1 MSYQDRKDIDN
12 LYDLIWDFD
21 KNQTQFASREEF
33 EEFKKYVKLNYS
45 MSALTEAIASN
56 MDENGLIIFEN
67 LQDGLDELETNL
79 TGLENNLDDLTLQ
92 LNGDENNTGF
102 IELLHQLQYNLYG
115 EGETKPNGDP
125 YTYEDPMSD
134 SLKGLLDSFLVQLGD
149 LSAGDTKLS
158 ATLSSLS
165 SKLQRFQGS
174 LSDFR
179 NSIDPALLETLDPYM
194 VELIYE
200 IASSN
205 EAIYQHQNKI
215 KETGDLIGKKTDS
228 ASTQQSQDKPV
239 TLYGRIN
246 DTTVVAS
253 QSNDSANGLLDL
265 MYRGTGN
272 DYDPNAD
279 PEHPADNTT
288 LQWLGD
294 TSKTANT
301 VKNNVG
307 DVSKFTEATISE
319 ALKNRADGQTAIN
332 NKIGNTIFTGTISGA
347 IASLQTNIGTVNIGS
362 LANTVNS
369 LDGNVGDTDISEL
382 ASTVG
387 DSPFTG
393 ASLTGA
399 IASMQTQIG
408 TVNINAPVTNA
419 IKSLQTNI
427 GNVNILGGSSVSVA
441 LYDSILNIGDV
452 SLFSGESLSL
462 ALGNA
467 QGDIED
473 LQTDAERLVE
483 ENKNT
488 QVIWVEGNNQSFSD
502 LREIYGIELSNIN
515 YKYKNGNYY
524 VRNKTVWTQ
533 IPETLIDKV
542 EFVCG
547 VTLNAYTEMPL
558 DSGFISRF
566 KDIYFYGKATQ
577 KHRGLKWLESATT
590 SNKWFMQNT
599 NGDDYIGVDLAYE
612 LYDPQDLSNI
622 GSYGDPQN
630 KINKNIDTAIGTLN
644 ILKQDSIPNFSL
656 ISNQTA
662 NGMTV
667 KVYSD
672 GLNVYVTYDANPVT
686 GLNTSST
693 NSGVTD
699 ILTISNTD
707 YAPKIQTQV
716 PARGQADTH
725 RIRITA
731 SGVVQFL
738 NGSTSAT
745 SYTVSGAFYYPL
757 KSRIP

>member
-21 KNQTQFASREEF
+21 KNQTQFASKEEF

-45 MSALTEAIASN
+45 MSAFIDALASN
-56 MDENGLIIFEN
+56 MDDNGLVLFEN
-67 LQDGLDELETNL
+67 LQDGLSELETNL
-79 TGLENNLDDLTLQ
+79 DGLENNLGELTLQ
-92 LNGDENNTGF
+92 LNGDENNVGF
-102 IELLHQLQYNLYG
+102 IGLLHQLQYNLYG
-115 EGETKPNGDP
+115 EGETKENGDP

-134 SLKGLLDSFLVQLGD
+134 SLKGLLDSFLVQLGA

-165 SKLQRFQGS
+165 SKLQRFSGTID
-174 LSDFR
+174 DFR
-179 NSIDPALLETLDPYM
+179 DSIDPSLLETLDPYM
-194 VELIYE
+194 VDLIYE

-205 EAIYQHQNKI
+205 EAIYQHQQTI
-215 KETGDLIGKKTDS
+215 DETEALIGLPTDS
-228 ASTQQSQDKPV
+228 ASNQGTPQNPV
-239 TLYGRIN
+239 TIFGRLN
-246 DTTVVAS
+246 DTSEVAS

-265 MYRGTGN
+265 MYRGTGD
-272 DYDPNAD
+272 DYNPNAD

-294 TSKTANT
+294 TSTTANK
-301 VKNNVG
+301 VDGYVG

-332 NKIGNTIFTGTISGA
+332 NKIGYEDYTGS
-347 IASLQTNIGTVNIGS
+347 NI
-362 LANTVNS
+362 
-369 LDGNVGDTDISEL
+369 
-382 ASTVG
+382 
-387 DSPFTG
+387 
-393 ASLTGA
+393 TGA
-399 IASMQTQIG
+399 IASMQTKIG
-408 TVNINAPVTNA
+408 TVNFTGNSISHALNTMQTQIGNVNVSGSLRADIN
-419 IKSLQTNI
+419 SLQNQI
-427 GNVNILGGSSVSVA
+427 GNVNILGNNTSISLE
-441 LYDSILNIGDV
+441 LYNSIVNIGDIN
-452 SLFSGESLSL
+452 LFNGESVSE
-462 ALGNA
+462 ALRNA

-577 KHRGLKWLESATT
+577 KHRGLKWVESATT

-644 ILKQDSIPNFSL
+644 TLKQDSIPNFSL

-662 NGMTV
+662 KGMTV

-672 GLNVYVTYDANPVT
+672 GFNVYVTYDASPVT

-699 ILTISNTD
+699 ILTLSNTD

-716 PARGQADTH
+716 PARGQADTI

-738 NGSTSAT
+738 NGSASAT